1 MKPLNKDKR
10 QTRRTQQKSDD
21 RQSHTTEVHLS
32 VVSEKEREQYRIP
45 TYGYILW
52 DACKSCI
59 QPI

>member
-10 QTRRTQQKSDD
+10 QARRTQQKSDD

-45 TYGYILW
+45 TYGYIL
-52 DACKSCI
+52 
-59 QPI
+59 